1 MTFEEAIRRSIKA
14 YFDGKDPTKLNEVKG
29 EVRYTREYF
38 DEMEEELIGNKD
50 AAPVEEDM
58 EEEMDEDAVE

>member
-14 YFDGKDPTKLNEVKG
+14 YFDGKDPTNLNEVKG

-38 DEMEEELIGNKD
+38 DEMEEELIGSKD

>member
-14 YFDGKDPTKLNEVKG
+14 YFDGKDPVKLNEAKG

-38 DEMEEELIGNKD
+38 DEMEEELIGSKD
-50 AAPVEEDM
+50 AAPVEDDM
-58 EEEMDEDAVE
+58 EEEMDEDAAE